1 MPLQESTLQ
10 ESSSFFSFLFLF
22 TDKLRNPSSSLNSQM
37 GFMNVLKFSAACFDI
52 LAWYVVHAFSRH
64 WKFLENEVE
73 FSVWGQTWDFLWF
86 LPVGFI
92 YFLWITHILVNRLLV
107 ICLDFYLQA
116 SMCTGLSS
124 VSLGLTPQ
132 DMMIHLLF
140 SCSTNSSVTFI
151 VLGNWKGKGLFFI
164 IVIIINII
172 SVLHRCASI
181 RAIETNSISDFRKL
195 VAYWVLF
202 SLISLFDHAF
212 SKLLEW

>member
-1 MPLQESTLQ
+1 MLWYSCLVCCPRIFSPLEIFGKWSGILC
-10 ESSSFFSFLFLF
+10 
-22 TDKLRNPSSSLNSQM
+22 LRTNM
-37 GFMNVLKFSAACFDI
+37 GFSLISPCWFYLYSLDYPHSC
-52 LAWYVVHAFSRH
+52 H
-64 WKFLENEVE
+64 W
-73 FSVWGQTWDFLWF
+73 
-86 LPVGFI
+86 
-92 YFLWITHILVNRLLV
+92 LLV

-116 SMCTGLSS
+116 SIFTGLSS

-212 SKLLEW
+212 AKLLEW